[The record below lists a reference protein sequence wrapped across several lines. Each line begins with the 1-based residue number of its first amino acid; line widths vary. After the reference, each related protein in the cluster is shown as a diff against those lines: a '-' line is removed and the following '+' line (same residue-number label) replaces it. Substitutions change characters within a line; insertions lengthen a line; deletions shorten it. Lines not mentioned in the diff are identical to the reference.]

1 MFFSIVL
8 IIPKGKKQSNLKA
21 VNAYKYAVAMV
32 PCPTSYSATG
42 LEVRYDIRLKMT

>member
-32 PCPTSYSATG
+32 RCVNSS
-42 LEVRYDIRLKMT
+42 